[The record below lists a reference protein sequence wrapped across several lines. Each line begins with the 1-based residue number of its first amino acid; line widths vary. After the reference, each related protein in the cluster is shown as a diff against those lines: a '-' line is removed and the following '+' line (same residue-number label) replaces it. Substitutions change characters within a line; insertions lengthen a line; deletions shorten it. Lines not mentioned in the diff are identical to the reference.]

1 MNSPPPA
8 TPDEQHAHVHDK
20 HHQQQQE
27 DGDVDPRKA
36 FLCNV
41 ACVVLRIDAGQED
54 VLAPLRSSD
63 PAVSSFL
70 DTVRERGDGLE
81 GWDDP
86 CIGLK
91 PLTSCGRR
99 QGDTTFLYA
108 QLPNSSD
115 GDGGGGDGGD
125 GDDGAGGSGRITLSN
140 SLVTNDE
147 FSLAG
152 SRGIAFM
159 KIGSDVIQVKT
170 KAFSLS
176 VHRWIGGFTEH
187 SQGPRQSTFA
197 ISIHH
202 FCFLLAPRCLT
213 KYQEESME
221 FQVLFATLGES
232 TVATAFS
239 LIKGVLVPVLSK
251 TRQHAHLSGRANDIL
266 MSLQCGGALQK
277 QSSDVLEKVGCGNLR
292 EREKHGQFNKLC
304 VCACRSRRKSCRSCF
319 YPFHLVDLLFLPQIC
334 RKFKNPSRT
343 NLH

>member
-20 HHQQQQE
+20 NHQQQQE

-176 VHRWIGGFTEH
+176 DSLSTARAQDRVH
-187 SQGPRQSTFA
+187 SQFRFIIFVFCWLPVVSPNIRKSPWSFKFCSPPSANPPLPRPF
-197 ISIHH
+197 
-202 FCFLLAPRCLT
+202 P
-213 KYQEESME
+213 
-221 FQVLFATLGES
+221 
-232 TVATAFS
+232 
-239 LIKGVLVPVLSK
+239 LSK
-251 TRQHAHLSGRANDIL
+251 A
-266 MSLQCGGALQK
+266 
-277 QSSDVLEKVGCGNLR
+277 
-292 EREKHGQFNKLC
+292 F
-304 VCACRSRRKSCRSCF
+304 
-319 YPFHLVDLLFLPQIC
+319 
-334 RKFKNPSRT
+334 
-343 NLH
+343 